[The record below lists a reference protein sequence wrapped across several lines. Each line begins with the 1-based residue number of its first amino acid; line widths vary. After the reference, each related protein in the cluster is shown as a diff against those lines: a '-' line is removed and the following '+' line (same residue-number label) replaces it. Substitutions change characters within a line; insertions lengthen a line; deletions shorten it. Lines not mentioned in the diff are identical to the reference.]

1 MSDTNTK
8 TDRSQNVL
16 SNMTNFI
23 NNNTFLD
30 KIVYSGN
37 NYGIPYATYGMVG
50 ISLGVFLYA
59 TLTDAGAAIGQS
71 FHSILEPS
79 PQENE
84 DLEQEEEEEKNQEQ
98 EEQKNQEQEN
108 QEQENQEEK
117 NQEEENQEQ
126 EEQENQEQEEQNDT
140 LEPGEKYKQ
149 AGGKAGGNAG
159 GNAGGK
165 AVSKK
170 RKNKGKRK
178 SAKKTKN

>member
-108 QEQENQEEK
+108 QEQEQE